1 MEDEESTRRMEEEE
15 GEEERQCITRYQS
28 GIHYSS
34 KSNTPEMPMD
44 AGYADVIPQ
53 MHDTYISPSRHWLAH
68 RPIKSTYPA
77 MHCHT
82 SPN

>member
-1 MEDEESTRRMEEEE
+1 MEDEESTRRMEEE

-28 GIHYSS
+28 GIHHYSS

-53 MHDTYISPSRHWLAH
+53 MHDTYISPSGHWLAN
-68 RPIKSTYPA
+68 RLIKSHIPRNA
-77 MHCHT
+77 LSH
-82 SPN
+82 